1 MATRFTARLVLALAL
16 LGFLPPSLLAQQ
28 KAELFVQLGHS
39 DGVNSVAFSPDGRLV
54 ASASD
59 DKTLKLWD
67 VASGR
72 EVQTLRGHKGRVIA
86 VAFSPDGRTLV
97 SIGGG
102 AKFWDV
108 VTGRELR
115 TIDKA
120 TMAAVAFS
128 PDGKTIVVPRAIGGA
143 ITLWD
148 VSSGQE
154 VRSMQG
160 MHLADAVA
168 FSPNGRLIATAG
180 VTADDPDKTIKLWD
194 AASGREL
201 RTLRGHTANVESV
214 AFAPDGR
221 LIASAGG
228 DDKSIKLWDV
238 ASGRLTRTLSGH
250 TGKVSAVAFS
260 PNGRLIVSSG
270 HEEDAIKLWD
280 VASGRQLKTLSGSW
294 VETVA
299 FSPNGRMIVSGN
311 RDKSVRL
318 WDVATGRELRTLRG
332 YARESFFIAFL
343 SDGRTLT
350 SATYDKNYNR
360 VVKYWDVGS
369 GRELR
374 GANIIGTRGID
385 EIAFTSDG
393 RMVVSGS
400 QSLDDDTVFKLQDV
414 ATGREVRVFRGAIKS
429 VSAVALS
436 RDGRVVAAASLN
448 NHNIKLWDVATGRE
462 TLTLRGHTEWIT
474 ALALSPDGRV
484 LASASTD
491 GTHKLW
497 DVANGRELHTLKH
510 EPGYFK
516 FVSFSPDG
524 RLLASQDRVHVRLW
538 DVANGRE
545 VRSLEH
551 TGAYYSTFSSD
562 GRLLASASYDDQTLK
577 LWDVTNGRELRTLSG
592 HASRVSYAAFTPD
605 GRLLASSGEDGTLR
619 LWDVTSGRELASIV
633 SFEDSEWLAITE
645 QGYFDASSPKAARYL
660 NVRIGNQIAGAD
672 QYYERF
678 YRPDIVKLALAGKPV
693 TGLTDIASVKQ
704 APAVAIVDT
713 PAATSNEQ
721 VTVALKVTDT
731 GGGIGDVRLYLNGT
745 AVVLEKTRTLQVAA
759 TSAKSQTL
767 RYKINLVSGKNQLRA
782 IAFNADNSMQSTDA
796 LHEITASFAST
807 RKPALHALVVGIN
820 KYENPK
826 LELKYAVADAELFAT
841 ALADKARG
849 LFETITVKKLLT
861 PAETSNATITQAIQ
875 AMQKQARP
883 EDLFVFYIAS
893 HATVD
898 DGEYFLITSNVGLTS
913 TERLKTSALRQDT
926 LKELLANVPATKKL
940 IVLDTCNAGKLGE
953 TLQVAMLTRGM
964 SDDTAVKVLSR
975 AVGSTILS
983 AASSVQE
990 ALEGYQ
996 GHGLFTY
1003 VLAEGLRGGADAD
1016 KDGYVK
1022 TLELANY
1029 VEDRVPL
1036 LAEQVFR
1043 HKQFPTVAIQGQSIP
1058 LVRVK

>member
-1 MATRFTARLVLALAL
+1 MVTRFTARLVLALAL

-39 DGVNSVAFSPDGRLV
+39 NNVSAVAFSPDGRLV
-54 ASASD
+54 ASASH

-72 EVQTLRGHKGRVIA
+72 EVRTLRGHTERVTA

-115 TIDKA
+115 TIDEA

-128 PDGKTIVVPRAIGGA
+128 PDGKTIVVPQAVGLA

-148 VSSGQE
+148 VSSGRE

-160 MHLADAVA
+160 KHMADAVA
-168 FSPNGRLIATAG
+168 FSPDGRLIATAG
-180 VTADDPDKTIKLWD
+180 DSDKNIKLWD

-214 AFAPDGR
+214 AFAPNGR

-238 ASGRLTRTLSGH
+238 ASGRLTRTLGGH

-270 HEEDAIKLWD
+270 HEKDAIKLWD

-299 FSPNGRMIVSGN
+299 FSPNGRMIVSGDS
-311 RDKSVRL
+311 DKSVRL
-318 WDVATGRELRTLRG
+318 WDVATGRELRALRG

-350 SATYDKNYNR
+350 SATYDKNYNK
-360 VVKYWDVGS
+360 VIKYWDVGS

-374 GANIIGTRGID
+374 GANIKIDTLGTD

-400 QSLDDDTVFKLQDV
+400 QSLDDDTIFKLQDV
-414 ATGREVRVFRGAIKS
+414 ASGREVRVFRGAIKS
-429 VSAVALS
+429 ISAVALS

-448 NHNIKLWDVATGRE
+448 NRNIKLWDVATGRE

-524 RLLASQDRVHVRLW
+524 RLLASHYAGHVRLW

-551 TGAYYSTFSSD
+551 TGAHYSSFSSD

-577 LWDVTNGRELRTLSG
+577 IWDVTSGRELRTLSG
-592 HASRVSYAAFTPD
+592 HAGSVSYAAFTPD
-605 GRLLASSGEDGTLR
+605 GRLLASSGGDGTLR

-633 SFEDSEWLAITE
+633 SFGDGEWLAITE
-645 QGYFDASSPKAARYL
+645 QGYFDASSPKAAQYL

-704 APAVAIVDT
+704 APTVTIVDT

-721 VTVALKVTDT
+721 VTVALKVMDT

-759 TSAKSQTL
+759 ASAKSQNL
-767 RYKINLVSGKNQLRA
+767 RYKVNLVSGKNQLRA

-796 LHEITASFAST
+796 LHEITAGFASIH
-807 RKPALHALVVGIN
+807 KPALHALVVGID
-820 KYENPK
+820 KYENSK

-849 LFETITVKKLLT
+849 LFETITIKKLLT
-861 PAETSNATITQAIQ
+861 PVETSNTAITQAVR

-898 DGEYFLITSNVGLTS
+898 DGEYFLITANVGLTS

-953 TLQVAMLTRGM
+953 ALQVAMLTRGL

>member
-1 MATRFTARLVLALAL
+1 MAIRFTTRLVLALAL
-16 LGFLPPSLLAQQ
+16 LGFLSPSLLAQQ

-39 DGVNSVAFSPDGRLV
+39 NTVKAVAFSPNGRLV
-54 ASASD
+54 ASASH

-72 EVQTLRGHKGRVIA
+72 EIRTLRGHAGWVSA

-108 VTGRELR
+108 ATGHELR
-115 TIDKA
+115 TIDEA

-128 PDGKTIVVPRAIGGA
+128 PDGKTIVVPQAVGLA

-148 VSSGQE
+148 VSSGRK

-160 MHLADAVA
+160 QHMADAVA

-180 VTADDPDKTIKLWD
+180 DSDKTVKLWD

-250 TGKVSAVAFS
+250 TDKVFAVAFS

-270 HEEDAIKLWD
+270 HEKDAIKLWD
-280 VASGRQLKTLSGSW
+280 VASGRQLKTLSGHTSW
-294 VETVA
+294 VGAVA
-299 FSPNGRMIVSGN
+299 FSPDGRMIVSGSN
-311 RDKSVRL
+311 DKSVRL
-318 WDVATGRELRTLRG
+318 WDVTTGHELRTLRG

-343 SDGRTLT
+343 SDGRTLA
-350 SATYDKNYNR
+350 SATYDKHYDKI
-360 VVKYWDVGS
+360 VKYWDVGS

-374 GANIIGTRGID
+374 GANIKID
-385 EIAFTSDG
+385 AVGVDGIAFTSDG
-393 RMVVSGS
+393 RMVVSES
-400 QSLDDDTVFKLQDV
+400 RSWNDDTVLKLQEV
-414 ATGREVRVFRGAIKS
+414 ATGRELRALRGTRES
-429 VSAVALS
+429 VSAVAIS
-436 RDGRVVAAASLN
+436 RDGRVVAAAGLE
-448 NHNIKLWDVATGRE
+448 NHNIRLWDVATGRE
-462 TLTLRGHTEWIT
+462 TLTLRGHANWIS
-474 ALALSPDGRV
+474 ALALSPDGRI

-497 DVANGRELHTLKH
+497 DVTNGRELHTLKH
-510 EPGYFK
+510 ELGYFK

-524 RLLASQDRVHVRLW
+524 RLLASHYAGQVRLW

-551 TGAYYSTFSSD
+551 TGAHYSTFSGD
-562 GRLLASASYDDQTLK
+562 GRLLASASYDRTLK
-577 LWDVTNGRELRTLSG
+577 LWDVTSGRELRTLSG
-592 HASRVSYAAFTPD
+592 HAGGVTYAAFTPD
-605 GRLLASSGEDGTLR
+605 GRLLASSSEDGTLR
-619 LWDVTSGRELASIV
+619 LWDVTSGRELAGIA
-633 SFEDSEWLAITE
+633 SFEDGEWITITE
-645 QGYFDASSPKAARYL
+645 QGYFDASSPKAAQYL
-660 NVRIGNQIAGAD
+660 NVRIGNQVVGAD

-678 YRPDIVKLALAGKPV
+678 YRPDIVKLALAGRPLA
-693 TGLTDIASVKQ
+693 GLTDIASVKS
-704 APAVAIVDT
+704 APAVTIVDT
-713 PAATSNEQ
+713 PASTLNEQ
-721 VTVALKVTDT
+721 IMVTLKVMDA

-745 AVVLEKTRTLQVAA
+745 AVVLEKTRTLRVAA

-767 RYKINLVSGKNQLRA
+767 RYKVNLVSGRNQLRA
-782 IAFNADNSMQSTDA
+782 IAFNADNSMQSADA

-807 RKPALHALVVGIN
+807 RKPALHALVVGID

-849 LFETITVKKLLT
+849 LFETITVMKLLT
-861 PAETSNATITQAIQ
+861 PAETSNTAITQAIQ

-913 TERLKTSALRQDT
+913 TERLKASALRQDT

-1003 VLAEGLRGGADAD
+1003 VLAEGLNGGADAD

-1029 VEDRVPL
+1029 VEDRVPV